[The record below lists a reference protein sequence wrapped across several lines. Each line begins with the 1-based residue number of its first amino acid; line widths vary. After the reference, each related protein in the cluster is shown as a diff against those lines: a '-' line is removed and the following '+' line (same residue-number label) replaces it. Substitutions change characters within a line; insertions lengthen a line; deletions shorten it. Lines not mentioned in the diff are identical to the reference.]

1 MLLLLSVDLLL
12 LDDDFDELRLLLRL
26 LLELVISEYS
36 GIGAIKDEDVWN
48 SELSDVR
55 DAVEE
60 ASETIGNVDD
70 CDDEYVRLI
79 GDSLFALIG
88 DIFGLVSFSS
98 TEYFGW

>member
-12 LDDDFDELRLLLRL
+12 LGNDFDELRLLLCL
-26 LLELVISEYS
+26 LLELGISEYS
-36 GIGAIKDEDVWN
+36 GIGAIKDV
-48 SELSDVR
+48 DVR

-70 CDDEYVRLI
+70 CDDEYVRLF